1 MLSLTRFIYGSND
14 LKDLNL
20 VIDTTKLMMRKKK
33 LDKQQL
39 DGLGTLLMRLVYIL
53 NETDKGIEL
62 INDKV
67 NWFYYCFILN

>member
-20 VIDTTKLMMRKKK
+20 VIGTTKYMLRKNK

-39 DGLGTLLMRLVYIL
+39 DGLGTLLMRLVYTL

-62 INDKV
+62 IKDKV
-67 NWFYYCFILN
+67 YYFKV